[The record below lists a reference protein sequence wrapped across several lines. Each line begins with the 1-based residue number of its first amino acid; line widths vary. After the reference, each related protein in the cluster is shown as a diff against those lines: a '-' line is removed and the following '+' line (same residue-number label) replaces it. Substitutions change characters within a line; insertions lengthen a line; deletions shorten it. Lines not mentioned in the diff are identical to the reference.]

1 MKEVVQ
7 KVYNNWQTDLNKTLP
22 AMKQIPKIFFNDK
35 WQITSIEKNKNIIL
49 NKLDTK
55 SGIDWIAENEN
66 HIITIA
72 ARIQFGVNYRTFT
85 IRKERKTGTKTELEK
100 RKEAIKNG
108 FLYPL
113 YTCQCYFTNNY
124 NFLGGAIIKTVDL
137 YKSLENVNVFEKKS
151 DNKFIHVSFYD
162 LHDKGYKIKIK
173 EGDPFLKIA

>member
-7 KVYNNWQTDLNKTLP
+7 KVYNNWQTDLDKTLP

-35 WQITSIEKNKNIIL
+35 CQITSIEKNKNIIL

-72 ARIQFGVNYRTFT
+72 ARIQFGDNYRTFT
-85 IRKERKTGTKTELEK
+85 IRKERKTATKTELEK
-100 RKEAIKNG
+100 RKEAIENG

-124 NFLGGAIIKTVDL
+124 NFLAALVTYDGGEIFLFLEAAALVSSL
-137 YKSLENVNVFEKKS
+137 AKSPLLGLLALLALSK
-151 DNKFIHVSFYD
+151 
-162 LHDKGYKIKIK
+162 
-173 EGDPFLKIA
+173 